1 MLKGYHCIQKVLV
14 IFLCACTFLSSGNLS
29 YAAPASSGLEENT
42 TELQEDVDTITDELD
57 NLGGELNDTAEKL
70 KAKAE
75 ELEAAKLELAVA
87 RLNEEKH
94 YNAMKERIKF
104 MYEGGNLSLLQILL
118 SSESMA
124 DFLNNAEYVTQIS
137 DYDRDMLSEYQDVC
151 ANVEKKQDE
160 LNQQKKDLSKLETK
174 LKKQKDVLTSRLS
187 ETSETLEDYTNQLKE
202 AQAAEA
208 AVKEA
213 KNADTETIALLAAI
227 LECEAGISYEGM
239 IAVGTV
245 IMNRVGSAKFPN
257 TIKDVIY
264 QSGQFTPVRS
274 GKLDSVLQKGPMSSA
289 YKAAKAVLG
298 GERNQKVKK
307 CLFFWASYTGHDGI
321 VVGDNVFW

>member
-1 MLKGYHCIQKVLV
+1 MGSSIKKA
-14 IFLCACTFLSSGNLS
+14 IFLCTCTFLSSGSLS
-29 YAAPASSGLEENT
+29 YATPASSELEKRT
-42 TELQEDVDTITDELD
+42 TELQDDVDTITGELDSLGTELEDTAAELKTKADEL
-57 NLGGELNDTAEKL
+57 ETAE
-70 KAKAE
+70 
-75 ELEAAKLELAVA
+75 LELAAA

-137 DYDRDMLSEYQDVC
+137 DYDRDMLTEFQDIC

-160 LNQQKKDLSKLETK
+160 LNRQKEELSKLETR
-174 LKKQKDVLTSRLS
+174 LKKQKKELTSRLS
-187 ETSETLEDYTNQLKE
+187 ETSGALEDYTNQLKE

-213 KNADTETIALLAAI
+213 KNADSETIALMAAI

-239 IAVGTV
+239 IAVGTQE
-245 IMNRVGSAKFPN
+245 I
-257 TIKDVIY
+257 
-264 QSGQFTPVRS
+264 GQ
-274 GKLDSVLQKGPMSSA
+274 
-289 YKAAKAVLG
+289 
-298 GERNQKVKK
+298 
-307 CLFFWASYTGHDGI
+307 
-321 VVGDNVFW
+321 